1 MVKRWTYLNK
11 ASPFFVFFYLNGLS
25 NEARVDDATVI
36 VGAQNVELQSVE
48 LYLANR
54 KDAFRSLLTKNKK
67 IKIKKVK
74 KVLTK

>member
-1 MVKRWTYLNK
+1 
-11 ASPFFVFFYLNGLS
+11 
-25 NEARVDDATVI
+25 VI

-48 LYLANR
+48 LYLANP